1 LGDGSLFTGLLTLAF
16 VLLVGAVILVPFRRR
31 IGGPNGGSEKASVGA
46 WWLVTGIVIAL
57 LVIYH

>member
-1 LGDGSLFTGLLTLAF
+1 LFTGLLTLAF